1 MLPRSPTLANYS
13 QALREA
19 HTALTLTHS
28 TLEATAARHVE
39 TLADL
44 ERKFSEAEELQAN
57 ASGVMSS
64 AHEQELEAVREEL
77 ESANE
82 EAEQL
87 RAMVQ
92 EQKDKIEAL
101 EKGADEVEAQSA
113 LLERRVVA
121 LTEVSSSTGL
131 RCWLTA
137 WQDLAGKDAEIER
150 LKEEHDAK
158 IRSICEDAKV
168 CASQTVW
175 SSTDIVRL
183 KRARSMLASSL
194 CFVQN

>member
-1 MLPRSPTLANYS
+1 LANYS

-44 ERKFSEAEELQAN
+44 ERKLSEAEESQ
-57 ASGVMSS
+57 VSS

-113 LLERRVVA
+113 LLEKRVVA
-121 LTEVSSSTGL
+121 LTEVSLSTGL
-131 RCWLTA
+131 RCLLTA
-137 WQDLAGKDAEIER
+137 WQELAGKDAEIER

-158 IRSICEDAKV
+158 IRSICENAKV
-168 CASQTVW
+168 CARQTVW

-194 CFVQN
+194 CSVQN